1 MELSVSSEEINEEM
15 EKQAELER
23 WCAKKAVAE
32 REIEN
37 SKNIINTAKINYAKL
52 QENIK
57 VDYILMFVVVGFIL
71 YLIINGFGIAL
82 NLLSFSGYS
91 CVLVGFMVAVSSYI
105 VRRLYADLPIYF
117 RCKSE
122 EKGKSTNGYNY
133 VKEINDEMVKIQQFK
148 KDLKCCEDNIS
159 KISAE
164 KN

>member
-15 EKQAELER
+15 EKQAELEI
-23 WCAKKAVAE
+23 WCAKKTVAE
-32 REIEN
+32 REIET

-57 VDYILMFVVVGFIL
+57 VDYILMIVMAGFII
-71 YLIINGFGIAL
+71 YLILNGFGIAL
-82 NLLSFSGYS
+82 NLLSFNGFT
-91 CVLVGFMVAVSSYI
+91 CVLVGFLVGVISYI

-133 VKEINDEMVKIQQFK
+133 VKEINDETVKIQQFK

-159 KISAE
+159 KILVE
-164 KN
+164 DN